1 MSATLNRVICV
12 PDLLA
17 GMADRFRSCRG
28 RGVIAE
34 PGGALMPISA
44 IPGYP
49 SFIEELGYALTD
61 GETLTRWV
69 AGRRRP

>member
-1 MSATLNRVICV
+1 M
-12 PDLLA
+12 P
-17 GMADRFRSCRG
+17 RS
-28 RGVIAE
+28 GVIAE